1 MAAHRIALI
10 KKEQEKFRWLNSPNN
25 YHKVE
30 FYEKNSDRPKIITK
44 VFLIFI
50 KKITLNYLKTNYS
63 KR

>member
-10 KKEQEKFRWLNSPNN
+10 KKEQDKFRWLNSPNN

-44 VFLIFI
+44 VFLIFN
-50 KKITLNYLKTNYS
+50 KKVTLFKLFKN
-63 KR
+63 